1 MASLA
6 ADYQKLKSAGA
17 EVLAISVD
25 SPEKSGNL
33 ADKLKVPF
41 PILSDPRHKVIDTYG
56 ILDPGG
62 EISRAAVFIID
73 QKGIV
78 RWSYIANDYKVR
90 PLDETLLA
98 ELARIE

>member
-1 MASLA
+1 M
-6 ADYQKLKSAGA
+6 KSAGA

-25 SPEKSGNL
+25 GPEESSQL

-41 PILSDPRHKVIDTYG
+41 PILSDPGHKVIDTYG
-56 ILDPGG
+56 ILDTGG
-62 EISRAAVFIID
+62 QISKAAVFIID
-73 QKGIV
+73 LKGIV
-78 RWSYIANDYKVR
+78 RWSYIADDYKVR

>member
-1 MASLA
+1 MA
-6 ADYQKLKSAGA
+6 ADYQKLKSTGA

-25 SPEKSGNL
+25 PPEKSRNL

-41 PILSDPRHKVIDTYG
+41 PLLSDPRHKVIDTYG

-62 EISRAAVFIID
+62 EISRAAVFIVD
-73 QKGIV
+73 LKGVV
-78 RWSYIANDYKVR
+78 RWSHISDDYKVR

-98 ELARIE
+98 ELARIQ

>member
-1 MASLA
+1 LA
-6 ADYQKLKSAGA
+6 ADYQRVKAAGA

-25 SPEKSGNL
+25 SPEKSSKL
-33 ADKLKVPF
+33 AAKLEVPF
-41 PILSDPRHKVIDTYG
+41 PMLSDPGHKVIDTYG

-62 EISRAAVFIID
+62 EISRAAVFIVD
-73 QKGIV
+73 SKGVV
-78 RWSYIANDYKVR
+78 RWSYIADDYKVR

>member
-1 MASLA
+1 MAG
-6 ADYQKLKSAGA
+6 DYQKLKSAGA

-25 SPEKSGNL
+25 SPEKSSNL
-33 ADKLKVPF
+33 ADKLKLPF
-41 PILSDPRHKVIDTYG
+41 PMLSDPRHKVIDSYG

-62 EISRAAVFIID
+62 EISRAAVFILD
-73 QKGIV
+73 QKGVV
-78 RWSYIANDYKVR
+78 RWSYIADDYKVR

>member
-1 MASLA
+1 MAS
-6 ADYQKLKSAGA
+6 DHQKLKSAGA

-25 SPEKSGNL
+25 SPEKSSNL
-33 ADKLKVPF
+33 ADKLKLPF
-41 PILSDPRHKVIDTYG
+41 PLLSDPRHKVIDTYD

-62 EISRAAVFIID
+62 EISRAAVFILD
-73 QKGIV
+73 QKGVV
-78 RWSYIANDYKVR
+78 RWAYIADDYKVR